1 MFDISAYGFQQCAA
15 CGQKAEESCPKH
27 FFPQLFANLGK
38 LFLDQTAAGGFVR
51 VDETGQFTFRLGTEQ
66 DVYMI
71 DVMIPLLN
79 RNLIIAADLFKYFP
93 KT

>member
-1 MFDISAYGFQQCAA
+1 MFDISAYGFQRCA
-15 CGQKAEESCPKH
+15 SCRDETEGSGPEH
-27 FFPQLFANLGK
+27 FLPQLFANLGK

-51 VDETGQFTFRLGTEQ
+51 VDKMRKLTFRLGTEQ

-79 RNLIIAADLFKYFP
+79 RNLIIATDLFKYFP